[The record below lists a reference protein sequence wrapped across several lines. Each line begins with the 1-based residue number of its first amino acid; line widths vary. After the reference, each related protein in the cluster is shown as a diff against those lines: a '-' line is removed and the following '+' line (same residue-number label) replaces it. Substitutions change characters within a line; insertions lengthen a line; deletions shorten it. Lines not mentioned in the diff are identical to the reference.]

1 MPAAVFRWI
10 IHRSRGFAWISIAA
24 GLAAAIVWLVSAL
37 EPLPLA
43 PGAAIGGTL
52 STDPFNVALRHSAW
66 LNMWAAG
73 LTGVSVLF
81 FALAEGCKELSR
93 SARRDLMRRL

>member
-1 MPAAVFRWI
+1 MPAAVFRSI
-10 IHRSRGFAWISIAA
+10 IHRSRGFAWIYIAA
-24 GLAAAIVWLVSAL
+24 GFAAAIVWLVSAV

-43 PGAAIGGTL
+43 PGAAFGGT
-52 STDPFNVALRHSAW
+52 SPTDPFNVALHHSAW
-66 LNMWAAG
+66 LDMVAAG

-93 SARRDLMRRL
+93 SARRDLMRRV

>member
-24 GLAAAIVWLVSAL
+24 GLAAAIVWLVSAF
-37 EPLPLA
+37 EPLP
-43 PGAAIGGTL
+43 
-52 STDPFNVALRHSAW
+52 VALRHSAW

-93 SARRDLMRRL
+93 SARRDLMRRV

>member
-24 GLAAAIVWLVSAL
+24 GLAAAIVWLVSAF
-37 EPLPLA
+37 EPLPA
-43 PGAAIGGTL
+43 
-52 STDPFNVALRHSAW
+52 ALRHSAL

-93 SARRDLMRRL
+93 SARRDLMRRV

>member
-10 IHRSRGFAWISIAA
+10 IYRSRGFAWISIAA
-24 GLAAAIVWLVSAL
+24 GLAAAIVWLVSAV
-37 EPLPLA
+37 EPL
-43 PGAAIGGTL
+43 
-52 STDPFNVALRHSAW
+52 LRHSAW

-73 LTGVSVLF
+73 LTGVSVAF

>member
-10 IHRSRGFAWISIAA
+10 IHHSRGFAWISIAA
-24 GLAAAIVWLVSAL
+24 GLAAAIVWLVSAF
-37 EPLPLA
+37 EPLPA
-43 PGAAIGGTL
+43 
-52 STDPFNVALRHSAW
+52 ALRHSAL

-93 SARRDLMRRL
+93 SARRDLMRRV

>member
-10 IHRSRGFAWISIAA
+10 IHHSRGFAWISIAA
-24 GLAAAIVWLVSAL
+24 GLAAAVVWLMSAL
-37 EPLPLA
+37 APLPLA

-73 LTGVSVLF
+73 LTGVSVAF

>member
-10 IHRSRGFAWISIAA
+10 IYRSRGFAWISIAA
-24 GLAAAIVWLVSAL
+24 GLAAAIVWLLSAL
-37 EPLPLA
+37 
-43 PGAAIGGTL
+43 
-52 STDPFNVALRHSAW
+52 DPFNVALRHSAW